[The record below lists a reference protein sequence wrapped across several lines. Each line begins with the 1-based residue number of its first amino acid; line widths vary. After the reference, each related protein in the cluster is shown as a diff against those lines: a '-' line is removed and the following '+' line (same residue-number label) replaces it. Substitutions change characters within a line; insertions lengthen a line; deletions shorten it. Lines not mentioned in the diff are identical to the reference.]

1 MKLYTVVFTEHIRG
15 RAPHGARGLKH
26 ECFGTCEVVAESR
39 PAWGAW
45 IETSVRLCR
54 IWSIVRRAP
63 HGARGLKLDGEITSG
78 GSRKVAPHTGR
89 VD

>member
-1 MKLYTVVFTEHIRG
+1 M
-15 RAPHGARGLKH
+15 KH

-45 IETSVRLCR
+45 IETVMLPGICH
-54 IWSIVRRAP
+54 AP
-63 HGARGLKLDGEITSG
+63 E
-78 GSRKVAPHTGR
+78 VAPHTGR

>member
-1 MKLYTVVFTEHIRG
+1 MKRPYRVMRLLVIAC

-45 IETSVRLCR
+45 IETVMLPGICH
-54 IWSIVRRAP
+54 AP
-63 HGARGLKLDGEITSG
+63 E
-78 GSRKVAPHTGR
+78 VAPHTGR

>member
-45 IETSVRLCR
+45 IETVMLPGICH
-54 IWSIVRRAP
+54 AP
-63 HGARGLKLDGEITSG
+63 E
-78 GSRKVAPHTGR
+78 VAPHTGR